1 MWDGVD
7 TEAYDLNYS
16 DLELL
21 KRIFAYFGSQRGRVA
36 VIALTVLV
44 IVAADLSQPIII
56 SQGVGVL
63 AAHPSDTTLALVVG
77 AVFIA
82 AIGSWASNL
91 VRRRATGRAVGDMVR
106 DLRTDAFRAAIVR
119 DMSFYD
125 EFPSGKIVSR
135 ITSDTQDFAQMIVL
149 VTDLISQMTV
159 LILLIV
165 ILAMTEWRLTLM
177 LSIMV
182 PLVLATALGFRRIAR
197 KISQQ
202 ASRVLA
208 NVNSNIQESVSGISV
223 AKNFRQE
230 KRIYD
235 DFLTVNQQSYAV
247 NLRRGV
253 ILAMIFP
260 SLHLLAGL
268 GKASLLYFGA
278 RPVISGGI
286 SVGTWF
292 LFLQSVY
299 KFWDPLT
306 SVASFWSQFQAGLA
320 SAARL
325 FALID
330 ASPLVVQSDNQKVE
344 TLRGEITFDKV
355 HFQYTAQE
363 VVLPA
368 FDLHIAP
375 GETVAFVG
383 HTGAGKSSIAKLV
396 ARFYEYQGGH
406 LMIDG
411 RDFRTFDLT
420 VFWRL
425 LGIVS
430 QSPFLFSGTVLDN
443 IRFSC
448 PDATDSEIEVLIRS
462 IGDGEWVETLPN
474 GLQTEVGE
482 RGARLSMG
490 QRQLVALA
498 RVLVQKP
505 SIFILDEATASIDP
519 FTEAQI
525 QQALNLILSKST
537 SILIAHRLST
547 VRAADRIV
555 VLRKGAII
563 EEGNHESLM
572 HDGGHYAEL
581 YNTYFRHQ
589 SLAYLNISP
598 EERLGLVAAK
608 IVQKD

>member
-1 MWDGVD
+1 MWDGLD
-7 TEAYDLNYS
+7 TEAYDRNYS

-268 GKASLLYFGA
+268 GTASLLYFGA
-278 RPVISGGI
+278 RTVISGVI

-320 SAARL
+320 SAERI

-355 HFQYTAQE
+355 HFQYTVQE

-396 ARFYEYQGGH
+396 ARFYEFQGGE
-406 LMIDG
+406 LLIDG
-411 RDFRTFDLT
+411 RNIRTFDLAD
-420 VFWRL
+420 FRRH

-430 QSPFLFSGTVLDN
+430 QSPFLFAGSVFDN
-443 IRFSC
+443 IRYAR

-589 SLAYLNISP
+589 SIEYVESMKSAFSS
-598 EERLGLVAAK
+598 A
-608 IVQKD
+608 

>member
-1 MWDGVD
+1 MGAIWDGLDV
-7 TEAYDLNYS
+7 EAYDRNYS
-16 DLELL
+16 DAELL
-21 KRIFAYFGSQRGRVA
+21 KRIYTYFGSQKRRVA
-36 VIALTVLV
+36 IIGLTVLV

-63 AAHPSDTTLALVVG
+63 TANPSDLTLAIMVG
-77 AVFIA
+77 AIFTASV
-82 AIGSWASNL
+82 GSWASNL
-91 VRRRATGRAVGDMVR
+91 IRRRATGRAVGDMVR
-106 DLRTDAFRAAIVR
+106 DLRTDAFRSAVAR
-119 DMSFYD
+119 DLSFYD

-135 ITSDTQDFAQMIVL
+135 ITSDTQDFAQMVVL
-149 VTDLISQMTV
+149 VTDLISQIAV
-159 LILLIV
+159 LLILII
-165 ILAMTEWRLTLM
+165 ILATIEWRLTLL

-182 PLVLATALGFRRIAR
+182 PLVLGTALAFRRIAR
-197 KISQQ
+197 QVSQQ

-208 NVNSNIQESVSGISV
+208 NVNSTIQESVAGISV

-235 DFLTVNQQSYAV
+235 DFLGVNQQSYAV

-260 SLHLLAGL
+260 SLHVLAGL
-268 GKASLLYFGA
+268 GTAALLYFGA
-278 RPVISGGI
+278 QTVISGTI
-286 SVGTWF
+286 SVGAWF

-299 KFWDPLT
+299 KFWDPLS

-320 SAARL
+320 SAERI

-330 ASPLVVQSDNQKVE
+330 SSPLVVQSANQQVGP
-344 TLRGEITFDKV
+344 LHGEIMFKKLR
-355 HFQYTAQE
+355 FQYNAQE

-396 ARFYEYQGGH
+396 ARFYEYQGGE
-406 LMIDG
+406 LLIDG
-411 RDFRTFDLT
+411 RDIRTFDL
-420 VFWRL
+420 VDYRRH

-430 QSPFLFSGTVLDN
+430 QTPFLFAGTVVDN
-443 IRFSC
+443 IRYAR
-448 PDATDSEIEVLIRS
+448 PEATDNEIDELVHS
-462 IGDGEWVETLPN
+462 IGEGEWVETLPH
-474 GLQTEVGE
+474 GLQTDVGE

-490 QRQLVALA
+490 QRQLVALT
-498 RVLVQKP
+498 RVLIQKP

-519 FTEAQI
+519 FTESQI
-525 QQALNLILSKST
+525 QQALNLILAKST

-547 VRAADRIV
+547 VRSADRIV

-572 HDGGHYAEL
+572 QGGGHYAEL

-589 SLAYLNISP
+589 SIDYIEGYVGQLAHP
-598 EERLGLVAAK
+598 
-608 IVQKD
+608 Q